1 MTKKNGVKETNKCQV
16 TNIPAN
22 IAENSYL
29 LMTTYVHFAE
39 KSTQWDPKDAQ
50 NAETQSKRAKSIAA
64 AAA

>member
-16 TNIPAN
+16 INTLVN

-29 LMTTYVHFAE
+29 LMTMYVPFAE
-39 KSTQWDPKDAQ
+39 KPIQWYLKDAQ
-50 NAETQSKRAKSIAA
+50 NAETQSKRDKSIAA